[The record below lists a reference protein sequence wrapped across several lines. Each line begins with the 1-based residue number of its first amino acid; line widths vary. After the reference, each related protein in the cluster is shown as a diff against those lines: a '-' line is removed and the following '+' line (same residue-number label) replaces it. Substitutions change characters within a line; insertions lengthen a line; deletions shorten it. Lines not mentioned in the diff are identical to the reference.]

1 MEKHFK
7 IGLAVSNFYPDLT
20 SSLLDGVQKVFK
32 PLSGQG
38 VVEVL
43 SPALVPGSSELPLAV
58 DWLFHY
64 QNCSAVIGLGVVIR
78 GETSHYE
85 SVCRTVEQGFL
96 QLQLKWSKPV
106 ISGVLMTES
115 LKQVQERLSSENH
128 KGEQSAQAC
137 LKMLNLFDDI
147 TKS

>member
-1 MEKHFK
+1 MEKYRV
-7 IGLAVSNFYPDLT
+7 GLAVSNFYPDLA
-20 SSLLDGVQKVFK
+20 SSLLNGVQKVFK
-32 PLSGQG
+32 PLSDQG

-43 SPALVPGSSELPLAV
+43 SPALVPGSSELPLVV

-78 GETSHYE
+78 GETSHYD

-115 LKQVQERLSSENH
+115 LKQVQERLSPENH

-147 TKS
+147 KKS